1 MKYMVETYEGERAVV
16 GRIHGI
22 IVETYPCGDLSRKEA
37 IDMAKELAAGQ
48 ERVELA
54 RDQLA

>member
-16 GRIHGI
+16 GRIRGI

-48 ERVELA
+48 ERLELEL
-54 RDQLA
+54 DG